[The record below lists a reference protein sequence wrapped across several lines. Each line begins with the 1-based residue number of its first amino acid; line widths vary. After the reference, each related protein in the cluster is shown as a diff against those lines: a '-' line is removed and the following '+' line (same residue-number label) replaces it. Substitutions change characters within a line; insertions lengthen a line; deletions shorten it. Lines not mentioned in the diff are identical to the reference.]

1 MYNDV
6 LDCLTSLRA
15 IYLKKL
21 STAHDEEVTSAKM
34 LEDYNQPTC
43 LKILKNNDAHIVM
56 CKDFLGQLITDNNT
70 GKCPR
75 SFFRDYREYFEKVG
89 REIIRQE

>member
-34 LEDYNQPTC
+34 LEDYKKKVSFIMTNNFR
-43 LKILKNNDAHIVM
+43 LKTIK
-56 CKDFLGQLITDNNT
+56 
-70 GKCPR
+70 R
-75 SFFRDYREYFEKVG
+75 SKS
-89 REIIRQE
+89 